1 MSSKL
6 LLKSYVH
13 KCLALYSIYMP
24 LSGPTVQKKC
34 FVDDFNGILEFVTS
48 WELLKNGETHP
59 ALGGMYHGFL
69 KLKRKKELH
78 LWPNL
83 QITRQKNNF
92 ISLFI
97 DLGETLLLCHEQLWT
112 ASFSIT
118 CC

>member
-48 WELLKNGETHP
+48 WELLKNGDDSSCTWGHVP
-59 ALGGMYHGFL
+59 WIH
-69 KLKRKKELH
+69 KIKKNKKKRTPLVTKP
-78 LWPNL
+78 PNY
-83 QITRQKNNF
+83 
-92 ISLFI
+92 
-97 DLGETLLLCHEQLWT
+97 
-112 ASFSIT
+112 
-118 CC
+118 